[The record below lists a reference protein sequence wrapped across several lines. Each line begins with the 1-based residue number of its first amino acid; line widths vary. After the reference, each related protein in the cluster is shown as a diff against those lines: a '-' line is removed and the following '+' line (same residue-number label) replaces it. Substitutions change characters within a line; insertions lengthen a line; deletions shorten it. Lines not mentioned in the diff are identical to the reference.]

1 MLHEMGHDTRREL
14 VIIPPQV
21 KVGNL

>member
-1 MLHEMGHDTRREL
+1 MGHDTRREL